1 MIQIKVFIDEYLI
14 GDPDTYNTAE
24 EQLNE
29 FLQRKDIEFVDIKC
43 GKITHKIF
51 LVLVYREV

>member
-14 GDPDTYNTAE
+14 GDPDTYTTAE

-43 GKITHKIF
+43 GEIAHKIF